1 MTAPVLHYPTG
12 NVSWGS
18 AVQYLSSV
26 GRSAWI
32 DLLRN
37 LKDGAVS
44 GLRGAPKQ
52 KRIGLKKYWYEHYRL
67 GSQVVDRY
75 IGEDNEDLQARLDRY
90 KGLAQQ
96 DHARERERAR
106 LMRILRAEGFR
117 TTDVTTGQIVSA
129 MAKTGVFRLGG
140 TLVGTNAFLCYEGE
154 LGVRIGF
161 EAAAQ
166 TDDVDIASFE
176 RLSVVIE
183 DRVDT
188 PLDAVFHELKFE
200 PVPSLDRRH
209 VWRWRQTD
217 RQTMVE
223 FLTPSFDDQEGLREL
238 PSLGVSAQSLHHLNF
253 LIADPIQ
260 VPFLYRYG
268 SLVQVP
274 RPERF
279 AIHKLI
285 VADRRRDGP
294 DSAKASKDRAQA
306 AFLIEVLADERPV
319 ELVDAYHSALERG
332 ATWRKRIAA
341 SLERMPVSKET
352 LGGL

>member
-1 MTAPVLHYPTG
+1 MHRL
-12 NVSWGS
+12 S
-18 AVQYLSSV
+18 AV

-32 DLLRN
+32 DLLRI

-44 GLRGAPKQ
+44 GLIGAPKR
-52 KRIGLKKYWYEHYRL
+52 KTIGAKAYWYDHYRL
-67 GSQVVDRY
+67 GRQTIDRY
-75 IGEDNEDLQARLDRY
+75 IGEDSDELRARLDRH
-90 KGLAQQ
+90 KDLADQ
-96 DHARERERAR
+96 DKARERERAR
-106 LMRILRAEGFR
+106 LMRILRAEGYR
-117 TTDVTTGQIVSA
+117 TADINTGQIVSA

-140 TLVGTNAFLCYEGE
+140 TLVGTTAFVAYEGE

-161 EAAAQ
+161 DEAAQ
-166 TDDVDIASFE
+166 TDDIDIASFE
-176 RLSVVIE
+176 RLSIVID

-188 PLDAVFHELKFE
+188 PLGEVFHDLKFD

-223 FLTPSFDDQEGLREL
+223 FLTPSFDDAEGLRTL
-238 PSLGVSAQSLHHLNF
+238 PSLGVSAQSLHHLNY
-253 LIADPIQ
+253 LIAEPIQ

-268 SLVQVP
+268 ALIQVP

-294 DSAKASKDRAQA
+294 DSAKAGKDRAQA
-306 AFLIEVLADERPV
+306 DFLIRALAEERPV
-319 ELVDAYHSALERG
+319 ELAEAYETALENG
-332 ATWRKRIAA
+332 PAWRRRIGA
-341 SLERMPVSKET
+341 SLDRLPGARDV
-352 LGGL
+352 LGSL

>member
-1 MTAPVLHYPTG
+1 METL
-12 NVSWGS
+12 S
-18 AVQYLSSV
+18 AV

-32 DLLRN
+32 DLLRT
-37 LKDGAVS
+37 LKDSALS
-44 GLRGAPKQ
+44 GLIGTPKKKTVGARQ
-52 KRIGLKKYWYEHYRL
+52 YWYDHYRL
-67 GSQVVDRY
+67 GSRTVDRY
-75 IGEDNEDLQARLDRY
+75 IGEDSDELRARLARHR
-90 KGLAQQ
+90 KLA
-96 DHARERERAR
+96 AEEKTRERTRAR

-117 TTDVTTGQIVSA
+117 MSDVNTGQIVSA

-140 TLVGTNAFLCYEGE
+140 TLVGTTAFLCYEGE

-161 EAAAQ
+161 DAAAQ
-166 TDDVDIASFE
+166 TDDIDIASFE
-176 RLSVVIE
+176 RLSLVIE

-188 PLDAVFHELKFE
+188 PLAQVFGDLKFD

-223 FLTPSFDDQEGLREL
+223 FLTPSFSGDEGLRTLEA
-238 PSLGVSAQSLHHLNF
+238 LGVSAQGLHHLNY
-253 LIADPIQ
+253 LIAEPIQ

-294 DSAKASKDRAQA
+294 DSGKAAKDRAQA
-306 AFLIEVLADERPV
+306 AFLVEVLAEERPV
-319 ELVDAYHSALERG
+319 ELADAYQTALESG
-332 ATWRKRIAA
+332 PAWRTRIAA
-341 SLERMPVSKET
+341 SLARMPQT
-352 LGGL
+352 ARRLDAL